1 MSLATGSSPAAVR
14 FPVEGMTCASCVNRI
29 ERYLR
34 KVEGVEEATV
44 NLATETATVRF
55 DPKRVD
61 LERLRSA
68 VEAAG
73 YEARIDRA
81 EPVGAGAA
89 ALGTGEASE
98 ATSGATSRQ
107 LVEIA
112 FAPPSTAIAAPRTLA
127 LDIEGMTCASCVN
140 RIERYLRKVEGVRE
154 ATVNLATERATVIA
168 EPQVTTEA
176 LIAAVEAA
184 GYEAR
189 LAVDGPLGEGP
200 TLAGAAA
207 AASGTTLAAPSLAA
221 EPHARAREA
230 ATTPETT
237 FQQRHLAELRRR
249 LIVAGVLTLPILA
262 GLAKMTI
269 APALPDLLAEPWLQL
284 ALATPVQFYAGWP
297 FYRGAWKVL
306 RHGGSDMNT
315 LIAMGTSAAYGYSL
329 AAILAPDFFRAAGLA
344 ADGQIPL
351 YFDTAAVI
359 ITLVLLGRFLEARA
373 RSHTSDAI
381 RKLIGLQPRT
391 ARVVRDGRD
400 VDVPIEEVVRGD
412 LVVVRPGE
420 KVPVDGI
427 VRDGSS
433 AVDESM
439 VTGEPIPV
447 VKRPGDEVIGGTLNT
462 SGSFRFEATRVGRDT
477 VLAQIVRLV
486 QEAQGS
492 KAPIQRLA
500 DVVTGYFVP
509 GVLAVAALTFVVWLL
524 FGPAPA
530 LNLALLNTVA
540 VLIIACPCA
549 LGLATPTSIMV
560 GTGKGA
566 EHGIL
571 FRSAEALERLGSVR
585 VVVLDKTGTLTEGR
599 PRVTDV
605 VLLGEPSGE
614 VELAESAGPSGE
626 VGFVGG
632 DAGASG
638 EAGFVGGVVEG
649 AGREAELLR
658 LIASAEQAS
667 EHPLGEAIVRHAREE
682 RGLTLA
688 EPSDFRATT
697 GRGIEA
703 VVDGHRVLVGRP
715 DFLAEAGVEVAAVEG
730 VVAELARAAKT
741 PVVAAV
747 DGVAVAVLGI
757 ADTLARGSREA
768 VAALRRMGLTTVM
781 LTGDNEVTA
790 QAIGSAVGVDRVLAD
805 VRPDEKAAQI
815 RRLQGQGLVVAMVGD
830 GINDAPA
837 LAQADVGIAIGTG
850 TDIAIESAAVTLM
863 SGDLRGLVTAIA
875 LSRATMRNIR
885 QNLFW
890 AFAYNV
896 ALIPVAAGALYPF
909 TGILLDPIFAAAAM
923 ATSSVTVVSNA
934 LRLRRFR
941 PPLASTVGGGHDR
954 ELVTQPT

>member
-1 MSLATGSSPAAVR
+1 MSIAQNQPPAAVR

-44 NLATETATVRF
+44 NLATETATVHF
-55 DPKRVD
+55 DPERVD
-61 LERLRSA
+61 LERLRAA

-81 EPVGAGAA
+81 E
-89 ALGTGEASE
+89 ALGAPTAAPGTTAHQ
-98 ATSGATSRQ
+98 T
-107 LVEIA
+107 VEIA
-112 FAPPSTAIAAPRTLA
+112 FQTRPGAIATPRTLA

-140 RIERYLRKVEGVRE
+140 RIERYLRKVEGVSE
-154 ATVNLATERATVIA
+154 ATVNLATERATVVA
-168 EPQVTTEA
+168 EPGVTVDE
-176 LIAAVEAA
+176 LVAAVEAA

-189 LAVDGPLGEGP
+189 LVVDAMEAEQKAANAEVG
-200 TLAGAAA
+200 GAA
-207 AASGTTLAAPSLAA
+207 TAPVVALA
-221 EPHARAREA
+221 EPHAAPREA
-230 ATTPETT
+230 AAPETS
-237 FQQRHLAELRRR
+237 FQQRHLADLRRR
-249 LIVAGVLTLPILA
+249 LVVAAVLSVPILG
-262 GLAKMTI
+262 GLAKMTV
-269 APALPDLLAEPWLQL
+269 APFLPDLLTEPWLQL
-284 ALATPVQFYAGWP
+284 ALATPIQFYAGWP

-306 RHGGSDMNT
+306 RHRATDMNT
-315 LIAMGTSAAYGYSL
+315 LIAIGTSAAYGYSL
-329 AAILAPDFFRAAGLA
+329 AAILAPDFFRAAGQA
-344 ADGQIPL
+344 TDGQIPL

-359 ITLVLLGRFLEARA
+359 VTLILLGRFLEARA

-391 ARVVRDGRD
+391 ARVVRDGIEL
-400 VDVPIEEVVRGD
+400 DVPIEAVVRGD

-420 KVPVDGI
+420 KIPVDGV
-427 VRDGSS
+427 VRDGAS

-447 VKRPGDEVIGGTLNT
+447 TKRPGDEVIGGTLNT

-486 QEAQGS
+486 EQAQGS

-500 DVVTGYFVP
+500 DVVTGTFVP
-509 GVLAVAALTFVVWLL
+509 AVLAVAGVTFVVWLL
-524 FGPAPA
+524 FGPPPA

-549 LGLATPTSIMV
+549 LGLATPTSVMV

-571 FRSAEALERLGSVR
+571 FRNAEALERLGSVR

-605 VLLGEPSGE
+605 VL
-614 VELAESAGPSGE
+614 
-626 VGFVGG
+626 VGG
-632 DAGASG
+632 
-638 EAGFVGGVVEG
+638 
-649 AGREAELLR
+649 
-658 LIASAEQAS
+658 ASAELPEAEIVRLVASAERGS
-667 EHPLGEAIVRHAREE
+667 EHPLGEAIVRFAREE
-682 RGLTLA
+682 RHLALA
-688 EPSDFRATT
+688 EPTDFRAT
-697 GRGIEA
+697 GGQGIEA
-703 VVDGHRVLVGRP
+703 TVEGHRVIVGRP
-715 DFLAEAGVEVAAVEG
+715 DFLAAAGVDIGALG
-730 VVAELARAAKT
+730 DVVAGLAQAGKT

-747 DGVAVAVLGI
+747 DGAALAVVAI
-757 ADTLARGSREA
+757 ADTLKRGSREA

-790 QAIGSAVGVDRVLAD
+790 RAIGAAVGIDRVLAD
-805 VRPDEKAAQI
+805 VRPDEKAAQV
-815 RRLQGQGLVVAMVGD
+815 RRLQARGTLVAMVGD

-837 LAQADVGIAIGTG
+837 LASADVGIAIGTG
-850 TDIAIESAAVTLM
+850 TDVAIESAAVTLM

-896 ALIPVAAGALYPF
+896 ALIPLAAGALYPF
-909 TGILLDPIFAAAAM
+909 TGLLLDPIIAAAAM
-923 ATSSVTVVSNA
+923 AASSVTVVSNA

-941 PPLASTVGGGHDR
+941 PPLAAEPSIQVDG
-954 ELVTQPT
+954 ELATRPT

>member
-1 MSLATGSSPAAVR
+1 MTTNQVRPSSAVR

-55 DPKRVD
+55 DPARVD
-61 LERLRSA
+61 LERLRAA

-81 EPVGAGAA
+81 EPVGGTTGQEAGAR
-89 ALGTGEASE
+89 T
-98 ATSGATSRQ
+98 
-107 LVEIA
+107 VDIA
-112 FAPPSTAIAAPRTLA
+112 FAPKAGALVPTPRTLA

-154 ATVNLATERATVIA
+154 ATVNLATERATVVA
-168 EPQVTTEA
+168 EPGVTVEA

-189 LAVDGPLGEGP
+189 LVVDAAPEPGS
-200 TLAGAAA
+200 AAA
-207 AASGTTLAAPSLAA
+207 PAPA
-221 EPHARAREA
+221 EPHAAARELA
-230 ATTPETT
+230 PAPETT

-249 LIVAGVLTLPILA
+249 LVVAAVLTVPILG
-262 GLAKMTI
+262 GLAKMTV
-269 APALPDLLAEPWLQL
+269 APFLPDLLAEPWLQL

-306 RHGGSDMNT
+306 RHGATDMNT
-315 LIAMGTSAAYGYSL
+315 LIAIGTSAAYGYSL
-329 AAILAPDFFRAAGLA
+329 AAILVPDFFRAAGLA
-344 ADGQIPL
+344 TNGQIPL

-359 ITLVLLGRFLEARA
+359 VTLILLGRFLEARA

-381 RKLIGLQPRT
+381 KQLIGLQPRT
-391 ARVVRDGRD
+391 ARVVRDGTELD
-400 VDVPIEEVVRGD
+400 IPIEAVVRGD

-420 KVPVDGI
+420 KIPVDGI
-427 VRDGSS
+427 VRDGVS

-447 VKRPGDEVIGGTLNT
+447 TKRPGDEVIGGTLNT
-462 SGSFRFEATRVGRDT
+462 SGTFRFEATRVGRET

-509 GVLAVAALTFVVWLL
+509 GVLAVAAVTFVVWLL

-571 FRSAEALERLGSVR
+571 FRNAEALERLGSVR

-605 VLLGEPSGE
+605 VLVGTGSG
-614 VELAESAGPSGE
+614 AAM
-626 VGFVGG
+626 
-632 DAGASG
+632 GATTPPP
-638 EAGFVGGVVEG
+638 
-649 AGREAELLR
+649 EAEVLR
-658 LIASAEQAS
+658 LVASAERGS
-667 EHPLGEAIVRHAREE
+667 EHPLADAIVRFARDE
-682 RGLTLA
+682 RRLELA
-688 EPSDFRATT
+688 EPADFRATS
-697 GRGIEA
+697 GGGIEA
-703 VVDGHRVLVGRP
+703 TVEGHRVLVGRP
-715 DFLAEAGVEVAAVEG
+715 DFLAGAGVDVGPLRDPVE
-730 VVAELARAAKT
+730 ALARAGKT
-741 PVVAAV
+741 PVAAAV
-747 DGVAVAVLGI
+747 DGVAVAVIAI
-757 ADTLARGSREA
+757 ADTLKAGSREA
-768 VAALRRMGLTTVM
+768 VAALRRMGLTTLM
-781 LTGDNEVTA
+781 LTGDNEITA
-790 QAIGSAVGVDRVLAD
+790 RAIGAAVGVDRILAD

-815 RRLQGQGLVVAMVGD
+815 RRLQVDGTLVAMVGD

-850 TDIAIESAAVTLM
+850 TDVAIESASVTLM
-863 SGDLRGLVTAIA
+863 RGDLRALVTAVA

-909 TGILLDPIFAAAAM
+909 TGLLLDPIFAAAAM
-923 ATSSVTVVSNA
+923 AASSVTVVSNA

-941 PPLASTVGGGHDR
+941 PPTFADVSAGADR
-954 ELVTQPT
+954 ELAARPA